1 MFSSFTARPITT
13 PAYNS
18 LPSSLPT
25 LAACPNHSTP
35 LNTFSAH
42 HFTNMNKGTGG
53 SFARVRWSWRSR
65 ETIEMKEA
73 MLKTEIERDVS
84 FRIERRG
91 CVRW

>member
-1 MFSSFTARPITT
+1 
-13 PAYNS
+13 
-18 LPSSLPT
+18 
-25 LAACPNHSTP
+25 
-35 LNTFSAH
+35 
-42 HFTNMNKGTGG
+42 MNKGTGG